1 MKEKKAKKSRKKIS
15 RKKSKKGIGD
25 LVIFWTVVVLVA
37 IGFIMIF
44 SSSSYSA
51 YFEYDGDRYKIVKKQ
66 IIWTIMG
73 FAAMY
78 ITMNFNYHYYK
89 KLTKPIYIIV
99 FALLLFVIIGAKLGI
114 TSLVPIIKGATRW
127 IYIGPLSIQP
137 SELAKYAIVIT
148 LATLMDK
155 RKNKIRDFKYGTLF
169 YVVVGLSM
177 AGLVFLQNSLSVT
190 IIIMAVTLIMIF
202 VAGGEFSHVFAVGI
216 TGVAGA
222 MAYILSTEFR
232 RARFLNYL
240 DPWKDASDVG
250 YQLVHSLYAIGS
262 GGFFGVGLGQSKQKA
277 LYIPEP
283 YNDFIFSIIIE
294 ETGFLGGML
303 IISLFLVLI
312 AAGINVAIKA
322 KDMYGRLL
330 ATGII
335 SVVAIQLIINVA
347 VVTGSMPVTGIPM
360 PFISYGGTSMVFIM
374 AAMGIVLNIAKVS
387 KTVDK
392 KQLS

>member
-1 MKEKKAKKSRKKIS
+1 MEYNKKRK
-15 RKKSKKGIGD
+15 RRNKSKNKNRGVGD
-25 LVIFWTVVVLVA
+25 SVIFWTVVVLVA

-51 YFEYDGDRYKIVKKQ
+51 YFEYGGERYKIVKKQ
-66 IIWTIMG
+66 ILWVVAG
-73 FAAMY
+73 FIAMF

-89 KLTKPIYIIV
+89 KLSKTIYITV
-99 FALLLFVIIGAKLGI
+99 LGFLLFVIIGPRIGLDSI
-114 TSLVPIIKGATRW
+114 VPTIKGATRW
-127 IYIGPLSIQP
+127 IYIGPFSIQP
-137 SELAKYAIVIT
+137 SEMAKYAIVIA

-155 RKNKIRDFKYGTLF
+155 RKSKIISFKKGTLF
-169 YVVVGLSM
+169 YLLVGMSM

-190 IIIMAVTLIMIF
+190 IIIMAVTLIMIY
-202 VAGGEFSHVFAVGI
+202 
-216 TGVAGA
+216 VAGA
-222 MAYILSTEFR
+222 QFKQVFGVGVVGVIGAMGYILSTDFR
-232 RARFLNYL
+232 RARFLNFIN
-240 DPWKDASDVG
+240 PWNDSSDVG
-250 YQLVHSLYAIGS
+250 YQLIHSLYAIGS

-283 YNDFIFSIIIE
+283 YNDFIFAIIIE
-294 ETGFLGGML
+294 ELGFLGGA
-303 IISLFLVLI
+303 IIIALFAVLI
-312 AAGINVAIKA
+312 LSGVRVAVRA

-374 AAMGIVLNIAKVS
+374 AAIGIVLNIAKNS
-387 KTVDK
+387 KVIEK
-392 KQLS
+392 KSIV

>member
-1 MKEKKAKKSRKKIS
+1 MKENKAKKSSKKIS

-222 MAYILSTEFR
+222 MTYILSTEFR

>member
-1 MKEKKAKKSRKKIS
+1 MKKSKTKKRSKKRI
-15 RKKSKKGIGD
+15 RKKSKKGIGN
-25 LVIFWTVVVLVA
+25 LLIFWTVVVLVA

-66 IIWTIMG
+66 IMWVIMG
-73 FAAMY
+73 FTAMY
-78 ITMNFNYHYYK
+78 ITLNFNYHYYK
-89 KLTKPIYIIV
+89 KLTKPIYITV
-99 FALLLFVIIGAKLGI
+99 FVLLLFVIIGGKLGLSI
-114 TSLVPIIKGATRW
+114 VPNIKGATRW

-148 LATLMDK
+148 LATLMDR
-155 RKNKIRDFKYGTLF
+155 RKNSITDFKYGTLF
-169 YVVVGLSM
+169 YVGVGVSM

-202 VAGGEFSHVFAVGI
+202 VAGGQPEHVFSVGI
-216 TGVAGA
+216 TGFIGA
-222 MAYILSTEFR
+222 IGYIFSTPFR
-232 RARFLNYL
+232 RARFLNFL
-240 DPWKDASDVG
+240 NPWEDASDVG
-250 YQLVHSLYAIGS
+250 YQLIHSLYAIGS
-262 GGFFGVGLGQSKQKA
+262 GGFWGVGLGQSKQKA

-283 YNDFIFSIIIE
+283 YNDFIFSIVIE
-294 ETGFLGGML
+294 EIGFLGGML
-303 IISLFLVLI
+303 IIGLFVVLI
-312 AAGINVAIKA
+312 VAGISVAVNA

-335 SVVAIQLIINVA
+335 SVVAVQLIINVA

-387 KTVDK
+387 KAAEK
-392 KQLS
+392 KELA

>member
-1 MKEKKAKKSRKKIS
+1 MKENKAKKSSKKIS

-25 LVIFWTVVVLVA
+25 LVIFWTIVVLVA

-114 TSLVPIIKGATRW
+114 TSLVPNIKGATRW

-202 VAGGEFSHVFAVGI
+202 VAGGQFSHVFAVGI

-347 VVTGSMPVTGIPM
+347 VVTGSMPVTGIP
-360 PFISYGGTSMVFIM
+360 
-374 AAMGIVLNIAKVS
+374 
-387 KTVDK
+387 
-392 KQLS
+392 

>member
-1 MKEKKAKKSRKKIS
+1 MKEKKAKKRSKKIS

-25 LVIFWTVVVLVA
+25 LVIFWTIVVLVA

-51 YFEYDGDRYKIVKKQ
+51 YFEYNGDRYKIVKKQ
-66 IIWTIMG
+66 ILWTIIG
-73 FAAMY
+73 FVSMY

-89 KLTKPIYIIV
+89 KLAKPIYISV
-99 FALLLFVIIGAKLGI
+99 FLLLLCVMVGSNLGF
-114 TSLVPIIKGATRW
+114 TSLVPNIKGATRW
-127 IYIGPLSIQP
+127 IHLGPLSIQP
-137 SELAKYAIVIT
+137 SELSKYAIVIA

-155 RKNKIRDFKYGTLF
+155 RKSKIVDFKSGVLVYLG
-169 YVVVGLSM
+169 VGALM
-177 AGLVFLQNSLSVT
+177 AIFVLLQNSLSVT
-190 IIIMAVTLIMIF
+190 IIIMAVTLIMIY
-202 VAGGEFSHVFAVGI
+202 VAGGKFSHVFNVGVM
-216 TGVAGA
+216 GVIGA
-222 MAYILSTEFR
+222 IGYIFSTSFR
-232 RARFLNYL
+232 RARFLNFL
-240 DPWKDASDVG
+240 DPWQDATDVG
-250 YQLVHSLYAIGS
+250 YQLIHSLYAIGS

-283 YNDFIFSIIIE
+283 YNDFIFSIIVE

-303 IISLFLVLI
+303 IIALFIVLI

-330 ATGII
+330 STGII

-374 AAMGIVLNIAKVS
+374 AAMGILLNISKVS
-387 KTVDK
+387 KSLEK
-392 KQLS
+392 NELA

>member
-1 MKEKKAKKSRKKIS
+1 MKEKKAKKRSKKIS

-25 LVIFWTVVVLVA
+25 LVIFWTIVVLVA

-51 YFEYDGDRYKIVKKQ
+51 YFEYNGDRYKIVKKQ
-66 IIWTIMG
+66 ILWTIIG
-73 FAAMY
+73 FVSMY

-89 KLTKPIYIIV
+89 KLAKPIYISV
-99 FALLLFVIIGAKLGI
+99 FLLLLCVMVGSNLGF
-114 TSLVPIIKGATRW
+114 TSLVPNIKGATRW
-127 IYIGPLSIQP
+127 IHLGPLSIQP
-137 SELAKYAIVIT
+137 SELSKYAIVIA

-155 RKNKIRDFKYGTLF
+155 RKSKIVDFKSGVLVYLG
-169 YVVVGLSM
+169 VGGLM
-177 AGLVFLQNSLSVT
+177 AIFVLLQNSLSVT
-190 IIIMAVTLIMIF
+190 IIIMAVTLIMIY
-202 VAGGEFSHVFAVGI
+202 VAGGKFSHVFNVGVM
-216 TGVAGA
+216 GVIGA
-222 MAYILSTEFR
+222 IGYIFSTSFR
-232 RARFLNYL
+232 RARFLNFL
-240 DPWKDASDVG
+240 DPWQDATDVG
-250 YQLVHSLYAIGS
+250 YQLIHSLYAIGS

-283 YNDFIFSIIIE
+283 YNDFIFSIIVE

-303 IISLFLVLI
+303 IIALFIVLI

-330 ATGII
+330 STGII

-387 KTVDK
+387 KAVENK
-392 KQLS
+392 

>member
-114 TSLVPIIKGATRW
+114 TSLVPNIKGATRW

-202 VAGGEFSHVFAVGI
+202 VAGGQFSHVFAVGI

-303 IISLFLVLI
+303 IISLFLVLS

>member
-1 MKEKKAKKSRKKIS
+1 MKEKKAKKRRKKIS
-15 RKKSKKGIGD
+15 RKKSKKGICD
-25 LVIFWTVVVLVA
+25 LVIFWTIVVLVA

-51 YFEYDGDRYKIVKKQ
+51 YFEYGGDRYKIVKKQ
-66 IIWTIMG
+66 IIWTLIG
-73 FAAMY
+73 FVAMY

-89 KLTKPIYIIV
+89 KLTKPIYITV
-99 FALLLFVIIGAKLGI
+99 FLLLAFVIIGAKLGI
-114 TSLVPIIKGATRW
+114 TSLVPNIKGATRW

-148 LATLMDK
+148 LATYMDK

-169 YVVVGLSM
+169 YLGVGVSM

-190 IIIMAVTLIMIF
+190 IIIMAVTLIMIY
-202 VAGGEFSHVFAVGI
+202 VAGGKESHVFTVGVI
-216 TGVAGA
+216 GVVGA
-222 MAYILSTEFR
+222 IGYILSTPFR
-232 RARFLNYL
+232 RARFLNFL
-240 DPWKDASDVG
+240 DPWKDASEVG
-250 YQLVHSLYAIGS
+250 YQLIHSLYAIGS

-303 IISLFLVLI
+303 IISLFLILI

-374 AAMGIVLNIAKVS
+374 GAMGILLNIAKVS
-387 KTVDK
+387 KALENK
-392 KQLS
+392 

>member
-25 LVIFWTVVVLVA
+25 LVIFWTIVVLVA

-51 YFEYDGDRYKIVKKQ
+51 YFEYGGDRYKIVKKQ
-66 IIWTIMG
+66 IIWTLIG
-73 FAAMY
+73 FVAMY

-89 KLTKPIYIIV
+89 KLTKPIYITV
-99 FALLLFVIIGAKLGI
+99 FLLLAFVIIGAKLGI
-114 TSLVPIIKGATRW
+114 TSLVPNIKGATRW

-148 LATLMDK
+148 LATYMDK

-169 YVVVGLSM
+169 YLGVGVSM

-190 IIIMAVTLIMIF
+190 IIIMAVTLIMIY
-202 VAGGEFSHVFAVGI
+202 VAGGKESHVFTVGVI
-216 TGVAGA
+216 GVVGA
-222 MAYILSTEFR
+222 IGYILSTPFR
-232 RARFLNYL
+232 RARFLNFL
-240 DPWKDASDVG
+240 DPWKDASEVG
-250 YQLVHSLYAIGS
+250 YQLIHSLYAIGS

-303 IISLFLVLI
+303 IISLFLILI

-374 AAMGIVLNIAKVS
+374 GAMGILLNIAKVS
-387 KTVDK
+387 KALENK
-392 KQLS
+392 

>member
-25 LVIFWTVVVLVA
+25 LVIFWTIVVLVA

-114 TSLVPIIKGATRW
+114 TSLVPNIKGATRW

-169 YVVVGLSM
+169 YVVVGLFM